1 MRPSAITER
10 ADVVLPIAAVV
21 EKSGSFMSWEG
32 RVRAFEQSVPESPHQ
47 SDLYVLSLVAQALN
61 TPLGFSTV
69 KGAAKEFGTL
79 AKWDGA
85 RTSFTATETTSKA
98 GATVL
103 ATWRQLLD
111 NGTLQVNEPN
121 LAGTARTAVARING
135 ALATSLAVSNGDLVT
150 ISTDR
155 GALSLNVEISDVVDN
170 VVWLPRNGVGS
181 QSLRILGALN
191 GAEVKVRKGL

>member
-1 MRPSAITER
+1 
-10 ADVVLPIAAVV
+10 
-21 EKSGSFMSWEG
+21 MSWEG
-32 RVRAFEQSVPESPHQ
+32 RVRAFEQSVPETPHH
-47 SDLYVLSLVAQALN
+47 SDLHILSLVAQALGA
-61 TPLGFSTV
+61 PLGFSTV
-69 KGAAKEFGTL
+69 KAAAKEFGTL

-85 RTSFTATETTSKA
+85 RTSFHETSPA
-98 GATVL
+98 VAHSSTVL

-111 NGTLQVNEPN
+111 NGTLQLNEPN
-121 LAGTARTAVARING
+121 LAGTARKAVARINK
-135 ALATSLAVSNGDLVT
+135 AFAASLSVSDGDLVT

>member
-1 MRPSAITER
+1 M
-10 ADVVLPIAAVV
+10 
-21 EKSGSFMSWEG
+21 
-32 RVRAFEQSVPESPHQ
+32 
-47 SDLYVLSLVAQALN
+47 
-61 TPLGFSTV
+61 
-69 KGAAKEFGTL
+69 
-79 AKWDGA
+79 
-85 RTSFTATETTSKA
+85 A